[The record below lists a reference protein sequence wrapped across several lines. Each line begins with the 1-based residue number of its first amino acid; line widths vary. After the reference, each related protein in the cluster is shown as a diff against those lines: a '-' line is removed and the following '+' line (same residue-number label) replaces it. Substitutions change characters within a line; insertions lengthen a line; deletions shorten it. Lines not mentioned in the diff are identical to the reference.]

1 MPQIKLKTRMA
12 GPDGNHSP
20 GSVVTVDADLG
31 QSLVDQ
37 GMAEWVTPPRQE
49 PIERAVEHI
58 GGGWFLVG
66 DEKIQGREAAEK
78 AARR

>member
-12 GPDGNHSP
+12 GPGGNHSP
-20 GSVVTVDADLG
+20 GSVITVDADVG

-37 GMAEWVTPPRQE
+37 GMAEWVAPKRQQPLE
-49 PIERAVEHI
+49 YAIEHV
-58 GGGWFLVG
+58 GGGWYLVDG
-66 DEKIQGREAAEK
+66 EKIRGREAAEE